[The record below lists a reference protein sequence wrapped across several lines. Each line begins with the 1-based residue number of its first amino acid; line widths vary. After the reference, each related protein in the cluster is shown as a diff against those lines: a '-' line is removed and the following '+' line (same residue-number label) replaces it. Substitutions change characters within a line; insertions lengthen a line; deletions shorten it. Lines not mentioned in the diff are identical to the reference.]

1 MYSILAREIVFFLK
15 SCLTQ
20 IKATPRDY
28 LLFKLLFQFI
38 LGQIK
43 RKKVNFVN
51 LVGNEIVLTSLS
63 ATS

>member
-1 MYSILAREIVFFLK
+1 M
-15 SCLTQ
+15 
-20 IKATPRDY
+20 KAISRDY

-51 LVGNEIVLTSLS
+51 LVGNEIILTSLS